1 MISFFAINNT
11 KKVKNGAPNQT
22 HSHTPSRRKLRL
34 AEMGR
39 DNSLSAQSSK
49 RVLTIL
55 ALDDKNHTH
64 LDYRQIAAT
73 LHVSTTTVLKTALD
87 HSLHGLDYTLTHHY
101 NPASC

>member
-87 HSLHGLDYTLTHHY
+87 YFLHGLDYTLAHHY